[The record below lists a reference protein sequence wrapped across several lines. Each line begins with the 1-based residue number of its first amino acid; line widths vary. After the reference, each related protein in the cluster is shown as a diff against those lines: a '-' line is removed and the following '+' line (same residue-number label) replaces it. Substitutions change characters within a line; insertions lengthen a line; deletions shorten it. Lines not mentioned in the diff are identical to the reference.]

1 MTISIIIPG
10 EPCAQGRP
18 RATVVAGH
26 ARIFDPPK
34 SRSWKGAA
42 RVQMEAA
49 LNGRAPILEGPVF
62 VTVRAFHACPTT
74 DHRKRVP
81 APRRWRAKRPDL
93 ENVAKAV
100 LDAATGV
107 LWRDDAQIARL
118 VIEQFTCGQNEA
130 PRLEIEFEAMEIVA

>member
-1 MTISIIIPG
+1 MISLTILG

-18 RATVVAGH
+18 RVGIIAGH
-26 ARIFDPPK
+26 ARVFDPPK

-49 LNGRAPILEGPVF
+49 LNGAAPILAGPVA
-62 VTVRAFHACPTT
+62 VTLRLFHKCPTS
-74 DHRKRVP
+74 DHRKTKP

-107 LWRDDAQIARL
+107 LWRDDAQIASL
-118 VIEQFTCGQNEA
+118 VIKQYTCAQDEA
-130 PRLEIEFEAMEIVA
+130 PRVEIDFGKLVQA